1 LEQAQRS
8 ASLLDSRPKKLLSQ
22 MKSLKSLFFMREMC
36 YNLLKSIKGREE
48 AYKELNE
55 VVMGV
60 EDEKEI
66 MKRN

>member
-1 LEQAQRS
+1 M
-8 ASLLDSRPKKLLSQ
+8 DSRPKKLLSQ
-22 MKSLKSLFFMREMC
+22 MKSLRGLFSMREMC

-60 EDEKEI
+60 QDEKEI

>member
-1 LEQAQRS
+1 
-8 ASLLDSRPKKLLSQ
+8 
-22 MKSLKSLFFMREMC
+22 MREMC
-36 YNLLKSIKGREE
+36 YNLLKSIRGREA